1 MKSNNKALQ
10 DYSTARKYEDYQKAF
25 ENYELEYW
33 SSKFRV
39 SKDVL
44 KQAISKVGVSAA
56 AVEQYIKNALV
67 KKS

>member
-44 KQAISKVGVSAA
+44 KQAISKVGVSAT